1 MIYLYVRK
9 IGIDV
14 VGNDP
19 FISISID
26 KVITDSSGNVQQ
38 TIGGFDR
45 IYEKASSIPIQLAH
59 AIAEDGLITGLELYM
74 LVAGAAYFW
83 VMGKHGGEMVK
94 GKLVIEK

>member
-26 KVITDSSGNVQQ
+26 KIITDSSGNTLQ

-45 IYEKASSIPIQLAH
+45 IYEKASGIPHQPVRKMAD
-59 AIAEDGLITGLELYM
+59 DGVINGLELYM

-83 VMGKHGGEMVK
+83 VMSKHGGEMIK

>member
-14 VGNDP
+14 VGNNP

-26 KVITDSSGNVQQ
+26 KIITDSSGNILQ

-45 IYEKASSIPIQLAH
+45 IYEKASNIPKQLAQN
-59 AIAEDGLITGLELYM
+59 IADDGFITGMELYM
-74 LVAGAAYFW
+74 LVAGAAYYW
-83 VMGKHGGEMVK
+83 VMGKHGGKMIN
-94 GKLVIEK
+94 GKLVIEP

>member
-9 IGIDV
+9 ISIDV

-19 FISISID
+19 FVSISID
-26 KVITDSSGNVQQ
+26 KVIVDSSGNAVQ

-45 IYEKASSIPIQLAH
+45 IYEKASNIPIQPVRNMAD
-59 AIAEDGLITGLELYM
+59 DGVINGLELYM

-83 VMGKHGGEMVK
+83 VMSKHGGEMIK